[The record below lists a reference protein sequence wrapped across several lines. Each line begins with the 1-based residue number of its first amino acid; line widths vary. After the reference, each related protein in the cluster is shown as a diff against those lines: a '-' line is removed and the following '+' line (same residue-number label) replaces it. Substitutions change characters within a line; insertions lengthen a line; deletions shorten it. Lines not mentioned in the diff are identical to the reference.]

1 MTPAPPSD
9 TAPVDRQT
17 AEKQLTNRL
26 SVEAVRTALARS
38 DEDFSSG
45 RTPGLVTFRVMHQ
58 LATGEYEGDAQAL
71 LDHIAE
77 DFNRRRQFR
86 GIIGKVAIARQD
98 RQAAAASLDSGG
110 TTTRPG
116 PVFDLI
122 MSASSRDDGVLYLQ
136 VKFHTP
142 PAEITGAGGGAD
154 RLHPGMLFAERGGR
168 FTVLR
173 LPEMMDDTIQI
184 MLNQSHDF
192 VQAVRDP
199 ETEFFI
205 R

>member
-1 MTPAPPSD
+1 MKAMPRLCLIILPRTSTDAGSSAALSAKWQSRVRTGRRP
-9 TAPVDRQT
+9 R
-17 AEKQLTNRL
+17 RL
-26 SVEAVRTALARS
+26 STAA
-38 DEDFSSG
+38 
-45 RTPGLVTFRVMHQ
+45 
-58 LATGEYEGDAQAL
+58 
-71 LDHIAE
+71 
-77 DFNRRRQFR
+77 
-86 GIIGKVAIARQD
+86 
-98 RQAAAASLDSGG
+98 
-110 TTTRPG
+110 TTRPG

-142 PAEITGAGGGAD
+142 PAEITGAGGGAE

-184 MLNQSHDF
+184 MLNQSHDI

>member
-1 MTPAPPSD
+1 MTPAPPSG
-9 TAPVDRQT
+9 TAPVDRQA

-38 DEDFSSG
+38 DEDVSSG
-45 RTPGLVTFRVMHQ
+45 QAPVLVTFRVMHR
-58 LATGEYEGDAQAL
+58 LATGKYDGDAQAL
-71 LDHIAE
+71 LDDIAE
-77 DFNRRRQFR
+77 DFNMRQRFR
-86 GIIGKVAIARQD
+86 GLIGKLAIARQD
-98 RQAAAASLDSGG
+98 RQAAAASLDNGG
-110 TTTRPG
+110 TTIRPG

-142 PAEITGAGGGAD
+142 PAETTGGGGEAD
-154 RLHPGMLFAERGGR
+154 RLHPGVLFAERGGR

-184 MLNQSHDF
+184 MLNQSHDI